1 MMNARDLGSL
11 LLLGALWGGSFT
23 FIRVATPALGPFL
36 LMELRVLLATA
47 VLAAGVLLVAGWRS
61 DLLRRWRGFLVLGTL
76 NAAIPFTLIAASEMR
91 LTASLAAI
99 LNSTTPLFGALVAA
113 VWMGERLGRGA
124 VAGLFL
130 GVAGV
135 IALVGWS
142 PLPASAGVLLAVA
155 ASLAASLFYGVGSVY
170 AKLHFSGFSAPA
182 MAVGQLGGA
191 SAVLLLPAAV
201 TLPSTPP
208 GRAVVLS
215 VLALALL
222 STAAAY
228 LLYFRLLASVGP
240 TRTLTVTFLVP
251 AFGVLFGAVF
261 LDESLGPGSLLGL
274 ALILTS
280 LALVT
285 GILPPTHK
293 RKDPRP

>member
-1 MMNARDLGSL
+1 MSPKDLGAL
-11 LLLGALWGGSFT
+11 LVLGALWGGSFT
-23 FIRVATPALGPFL
+23 FIRVAAPELGPLL

-47 VLAAGVLLVAGWRS
+47 VLAAGALLVAGWRS
-61 DLLRRWRGFLVLGTL
+61 GLFRRWRGFLILGTL

-113 VWMGERLGRGA
+113 IWMGERLGRGA

-135 IALVGWS
+135 AVLVGWS
-142 PLPASAGVLLAVA
+142 PLPVDAGVLLAVA

-170 AKLHFSGFSAPA
+170 AKLNFSGFPAPA
-182 MAVGQLGGA
+182 MAIGQLGGA
-191 SAVLLLPAAV
+191 SAVLLLPAAA
-201 TLPSTPP
+201 TIPPSLP
-208 GRAVVLS
+208 GRAAVLS

-228 LLYFRLLASVGP
+228 LLYFRLLDSVGP

-251 AFGVLFGAVF
+251 AFGVLFGALF
-261 LDESLGPGSLLGL
+261 LDEHLGAGSLAGV
-274 ALILTS
+274 ALILAS
-280 LALVT
+280 LLLVT
-285 GILPPTHK
+285 GLLPTRSK
-293 RKDPRP
+293 RKGAGP

>member
-1 MMNARDLGSL
+1 MRPGDLGAL
-11 LLLGALWGGSFT
+11 LLLGALWGGSFA
-23 FIRVATPALGPFL
+23 FIRVAAPALGPFV

-47 VLAAGVLLVAGWRS
+47 ALAAGALLAASWRS
-61 DLLRRWRGFLVLGTL
+61 GLLRRWRGFLALGAL
-76 NAAIPFTLIAASEMR
+76 NAAIPFTLIAASELR

-135 IALVGWS
+135 VALVGWS
-142 PLPASAGVLLAVA
+142 PLPASAAVLLAVV
-155 ASLAASLFYGVGSVY
+155 ASLAASLFYGIGSVY
-170 AKLHFSGFSAPA
+170 AKLKFPGLPAPA
-182 MAVGQLGGA
+182 MAIGQLGGA
-191 SAVLLLPAAV
+191 SAVLLLPAAATV
-201 TLPSTPP
+201 PSAPP
-208 GRAVVLS
+208 DQSVILS

-251 AFGVLFGAVF
+251 AFGVLFGALF
-261 LDESLGPGSLLGL
+261 LDERLGPGALLGF
-274 ALILTS
+274 ALILAS
-280 LALVT
+280 LLLVT
-285 GILPPTHK
+285 GLVPARARTK
-293 RKDPRP
+293 RPRP